1 MVYNYFTVIH
11 NDSKELEE
19 EFEKEFKKRGNWKK
33 SSKNIDFLYIDEDET
48 KSIKNKMTYKK
59 VGIKNIIDLKSV
71 ENVVDKFKLI
81 DNLQKKFPDFAK
93 KYTLQQFLIKKNNMN
108 IGYIREKKFTK
119 TKYLS
124 WALIKEQQGKGIMTN
139 CLKKICFDKNFS
151 YKAIIKNE
159 NFASIN
165 LAKKVGFKLIKKQ
178 KKF

>member
-1 MVYNYFTVIH
+1 MIKILV
-11 NDSKELEE
+11 L
-19 EFEKEFKKRGNWKK
+19 KRHHK
-33 SSKNIDFLYIDEDET
+33 SEDFLLKLRNEPYVSENSL
-48 KSIKNKMTYKK
+48 KSEKITLRQHHKWLLNIFGNPKNK
-59 VGIKNIIDLKSV
+59 I
-71 ENVVDKFKLI
+71 
-81 DNLQKKFPDFAK
+81 
-93 KYTLQQFLIKKNNMN
+93 FLIKKNNMN

-178 KKF
+178 KNQLLFLKV